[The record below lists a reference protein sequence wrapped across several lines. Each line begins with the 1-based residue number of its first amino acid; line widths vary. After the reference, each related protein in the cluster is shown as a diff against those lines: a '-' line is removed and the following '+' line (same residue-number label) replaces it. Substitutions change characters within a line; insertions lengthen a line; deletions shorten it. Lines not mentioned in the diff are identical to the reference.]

1 MSAERGKKRQS
12 LQRIEM
18 ERFAGDIAGSS
29 FAIVLFFPA
38 NSGKQIRLPFFLP
51 KETCLWVSCERR
63 SIEFW

>member
-38 NSGKQIRLPFFLP
+38 NSGKQPLAFFLA
-51 KETCLWVSCERR
+51 EGNMSVGIL
-63 SIEFW
+63 